1 LTPDGH
7 SPVLG
12 ATTSLAQRRIV
23 VATSSVAFGHQQAAR
38 ERALQKFLLAG
49 AAVALLDGMF
59 AVVVYVSILH
69 LTNAGRIFQSIAA
82 GLVGK
87 ASYDG
92 GGTTIA
98 LGVALHIVIAFSWT
112 TVYYLVSRTV
122 PAIRAFASSN
132 GGSLVTGMA
141 FGACMWLGMDY
152 VVIPLSQARF
162 TPPSNWQFWL
172 QLGWHIVGLGPP
184 LVRILR

>member
-1 LTPDGH
+1 MRLAVA
-7 SPVLG
+7 VLSI
-12 ATTSLAQRRIV
+12 ASLGPLVPACSGGGGKAID
-23 VATSSVAFGHQQAAR
+23 
-38 ERALQKFLLAG
+38 
-49 AAVALLDGMF
+49 AAVGDG
-59 AVVVYVSILH
+59 
-69 LTNAGRIFQSIAA
+69 
-82 GLVGK
+82 
-87 ASYDG
+87 DG
-92 GGTTIA
+92 GTTDAATDAPVAIDAGGDALTAGCTPRSGTTIA

-132 GGSLVTGMA
+132 GGSLVTGMV